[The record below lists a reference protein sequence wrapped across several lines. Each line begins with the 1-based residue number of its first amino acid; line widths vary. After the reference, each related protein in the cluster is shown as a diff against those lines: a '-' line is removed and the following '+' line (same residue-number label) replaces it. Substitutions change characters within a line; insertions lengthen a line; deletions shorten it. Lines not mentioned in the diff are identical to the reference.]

1 MQPQVKYWGN
11 WHGGRSVTCYW
22 PTRSV
27 PVSILTTMKRQSACL
42 LKRVQHCK
50 ISSDICDRFTT
61 DSNIDIWLCYRNSD
75 FRLNVALR
83 WCYLKHLIFSLGFH
97 CCHLVVQ
104 SQVTQIFTWFLR
116 VPHGF
121 SFVTQIF
128 TWFTAILWL
137 CFCKYLRFVLGFH
150 HCHLTGIVTEIFT
163 WFTAILWLCFCK
175 YLRFALGFHHYHLI
189 FTWFPLLPS
198 GSAIVAQI
206 VTWFPLLPSGCA
218 IVGSYEVSQ
227 SVSPQTKRVMCVRYY
242 RGVL

>member
-137 CFCKYLRFVLGFH
+137 CFCKYLRF
-150 HCHLTGIVTEIFT
+150 
-163 WFTAILWLCFCK
+163 
-175 YLRFALGFHHYHLI
+175 ALGFHHYHLI